1 MCCIGYHGY
10 LQCHGA
16 IISISIGLGEY
27 KPAAPEFPT
36 CTCYEIQ
43 QDRSTWT
50 CFSSAAAS
58 KATGHSKGR
67 GDCVDGADLGSIRV
81 AKLWTPTLL
90 HSLRQSRLIPEI
102 ELLPAWPHV
111 TGGLQRSTFLQG
123 LCASPNAID
132 PFVSWTHLAIWQGWI
147 RNFWVQR
154 PQTHSKGWEN
164 MGKRSHVLSLH
175 SLHCIFCGL
184 PVFRTYI

>member
-1 MCCIGYHGY
+1 MHSCAVLDTMDTCSAMVPSYQYPSVWGNIS
-10 LQCHGA
+10 LQRQ
-16 IISISIGLGEY
+16 S
-27 KPAAPEFPT
+27 FPHAHAMKSSRT
-36 CTCYEIQ
+36 
-43 QDRSTWT
+43 DRRGHV
-50 CFSSAAAS
+50 FSSAAAS

-67 GDCVDGADLGSIRV
+67 GDCVDGADLGSMRA

-175 SLHCIFCGL
+175 SQ
-184 PVFRTYI
+184 